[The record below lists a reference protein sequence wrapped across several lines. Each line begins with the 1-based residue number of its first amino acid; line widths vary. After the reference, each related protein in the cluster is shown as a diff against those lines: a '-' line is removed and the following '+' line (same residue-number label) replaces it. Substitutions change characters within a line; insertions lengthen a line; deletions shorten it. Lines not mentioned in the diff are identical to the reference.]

1 MQLAARR
8 GYRVYLLGASPGVA
22 EEAAA
27 RLARELGVLVV
38 GTLSPHIGL
47 ASGPDEAAVIESI
60 AAARPQLLLCCL
72 GSPKSELFADRVR
85 SRIGA
90 VVALSIGASLDFYT
104 VRVRRAPVWMQRI
117 GLEWLFRLLQEPR
130 RLARRYLV
138 QDPKFLLILLRTLR
152 SPRQTRVLPP
162 ASAGVDLF
170 AG

>member
-1 MQLAARR
+1 
-8 GYRVYLLGASPGVA
+8 
-22 EEAAA
+22 
-27 RLARELGVLVV
+27 V
-38 GTLSPHIGL
+38 GTLSPHIEL

-104 VRVRRAPVWMQRI
+104 VRVRRAPVWMQRL